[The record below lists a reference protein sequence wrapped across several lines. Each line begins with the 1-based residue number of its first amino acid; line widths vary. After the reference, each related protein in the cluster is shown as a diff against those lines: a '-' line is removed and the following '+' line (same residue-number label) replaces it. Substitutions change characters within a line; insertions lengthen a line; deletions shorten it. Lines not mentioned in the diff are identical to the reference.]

1 MQRYEREKAGI
12 AYDELGDSVIDG
24 AAASETFGS
33 GAQRQ
38 IEYELKGKLAGP
50 AFNDAGRRCITGL
63 LSILQERNPIMARKK
78 LPRRFQVC
86 ATLDNLDLARTGS
99 AIKLEISSRGEKLGE
114 LHIGRGS
121 LFWWGAHS
129 KTRKRIRW
137 SRFAEILNDM
147 ASGEVSA
154 RRRPEVGARVS
165 H

>member
-1 MQRYEREKAGI
+1 
-12 AYDELGDSVIDG
+12 
-24 AAASETFGS
+24 
-33 GAQRQ
+33 
-38 IEYELKGKLAGP
+38 
-50 AFNDAGRRCITGL
+50 
-63 LSILQERNPIMARKK
+63 MARKK

-99 AIKLEISSRGEKLGE
+99 AIRLEINSRGEKLGE

-137 SRFAEILNDM
+137 SRFAELLNDM
-147 ASGEVSA
+147 AYGEVSA
-154 RRRPEVGARVS
+154 RRRSDLGTRVS